1 VNKAFKYLAKSY
13 TVNFF
18 IVAFGLTFAATL
30 IDFVQYVG
38 RIDGVNRKVLYFY
51 YTFCDYFTFIYP
63 IALVFGAIVTFS
75 KLVGRNHLLA
85 LLSFGYSKSN
95 LLKPILASLFVIYLL
110 MVGLNFTKFAYS
122 GDSAKAILDN
132 RELFKSLNN
141 IFFKYNNNFV
151 FAKKMDVVNK
161 EFKDVTLYIT
171 NGDRLQSLLH
181 FEKAKFKNKKWIASN
196 IEKKI
201 LKYKDGKPQ
210 GYDIVKIDK
219 EEILQG
225 YYPKVVRLLYEG
237 KRMSIIDG
245 FKALKLLR
253 VQNIDASKVKSALY
267 TKILMPLFAPMLIV
281 IIFAFLP
288 LHKRFLNSAKY
299 LLLTMGSTLVVWT
312 ILYSVNMLGIN
323 GVVPVDLGEPMLIF
337 ILFLLSLYIW
347 NKRASSF

>member
-1 VNKAFKYLAKSY
+1 VNRAFKYLAKSY
-13 TVNFF
+13 IVNFL

-30 IDFVQYVG
+30 IDFIQHIG
-38 RIDGVNRKVLYFY
+38 GIEGANRKFLYFY
-51 YTFCDYFTFIYP
+51 YTFSDYFLFIYP

-75 KLVGRNHLLA
+75 KLVSRNHLLA
-85 LLSFGYSKSN
+85 LLSFGYSKRE
-95 LLKPILASLFVIYLL
+95 LLKPFFASFVVIYLIII
-110 MVGLNFTKFAYS
+110 GLNFTKFAYS
-122 GDSAKAILDN
+122 GDSAQAIVDN
-132 RELFKSLNN
+132 RALFKSLNN

-151 FAKKMDVVNK
+151 FAKSMDVVNK

-171 NGDRLQSLLH
+171 NRDRLESLLH
-181 FEKAKFKNKKWIASN
+181 FDKAKFRNNRWIASN

-210 GYDIVKIDK
+210 GYNIVKIDK

-237 KRMSIIDG
+237 KRMSIGDG
-245 FKALKLLR
+245 LKALRLLKKQG
-253 VQNIDASKVKSALY
+253 VDASKVKSALY
-267 TKILMPLFAPMLIV
+267 TKILMPLFAPMLIA

-288 LHKRFLNSAKY
+288 LNKRFLNSAKY
-299 LLLTMGSTLVVWT
+299 LISTMGLTLIVWT
-312 ILYSVNMLGIN
+312 ILYSVNMLSIN

-347 NKRASSF
+347 NARASSF